1 MSDTMEVLYAYAQE
15 HLFPVY
21 LCQDEIY
28 EASDLCAQRQ
38 TELVRTALAQRDQ
51 IHLTDLL
58 DELELTQFARDRAA
72 FQAGFHLA
80 AELTR
85 I

>member
-1 MSDTMEVLYAYAQE
+1 MSDTMEVLYAYAQK

-38 TELVRTALAQRDQ
+38 AELVRTALAQRDQ

-72 FQAGFHLA
+72 FQAGFNLA
-80 AELTR
+80 TELTR